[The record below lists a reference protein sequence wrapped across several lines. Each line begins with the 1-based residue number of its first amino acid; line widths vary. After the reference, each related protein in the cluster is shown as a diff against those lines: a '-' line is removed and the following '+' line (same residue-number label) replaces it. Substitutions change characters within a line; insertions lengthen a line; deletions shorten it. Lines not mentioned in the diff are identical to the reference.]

1 MTFRNKRSDS
11 NSILTYIVAPDDYK
25 QEGLV
30 CIRPYF
36 FTYGIGKEKGSQGN
50 EKGEIRVFKGTKR
63 ER

>member
-1 MTFRNKRSDS
+1 MTFRNKRRDS

-25 QEGLV
+25 QKGLV

-36 FTYGIGKEKGSQGN
+36 FTYVVGKEKGSQGN
-50 EKGEIRVFKGTKR
+50 DKGEIRVFKGTKR